1 MSDSSITGKIVPKID
16 VTATM
21 SAHTAAR
28 RYINELLE
36 KLHQA
41 TRLEMLGVGLVKGQT
56 VFAAEHN
63 VWVLIQTGPCVRTET
78 FPHTAACSVGRVSVF
93 GRERSP

>member
-36 KLHQA
+36 KLPQA
-41 TRLEMLGVGLVKGQT
+41 ARLKMLGVGLVKGQA

-63 VWVLIQTGPCVRTET
+63 VWVLIQTGPYVRTET
-78 FPHTAACSVGRVSVF
+78 FPHRSLF
-93 GRERSP
+93 G